1 MKILI
6 ALNHPAHY
14 YLFKYIAK
22 GLVQQNHD
30 VQFVIREK
38 DILEK
43 LLISEN
49 VAFTKLSEKKTTG
62 QNKVNLMFYGLV
74 KLIKQ
79 EFNLL
84 NFVKK
89 FRPTIMM
96 GTDIAITHV
105 GTLLGIPSFVF
116 NEDDFE
122 INKWFCKAAY
132 PFASYIVAPAYTS
145 VGRFENKKIAYNGIQ
160 KMAYLHP
167 QYFKP
172 DETILLKLGLLPG
185 DPYFIIRLVSLT
197 SGHDIQSEHK
207 GLNSELLLK
216 IINKLEPYGKI
227 FITSES
233 NLDDNLSKYKINLPP
248 NKMHDLMSM
257 ASLFIGD
264 SQTMCAEAGILGTP
278 FIRYNDFVGK
288 IEYLND
294 LEKKYHLGFGIKT
307 SEINKLFSTI
317 DLLLQQKN
325 LKSIWKEKVTR
336 LFADKIDLT
345 AFVMWLINNYPNSL
359 DTIKQNPDHQ
369 YNFK

>member
-14 YLFKYIAK
+14 YLFKYIAE
-22 GLVQQNHD
+22 GLLQNNHD

-84 NFVKK
+84 NYVRK

-132 PFASYIVAPAYTS
+132 PFASYIVAPECTS
-145 VGRFENKKIAYNGIQ
+145 VGKFSKKKISYNGIQ
-160 KMAYLHP
+160 KLAYLHP
-167 QYFKP
+167 NYFQQ
-172 DETILLKLGLLPG
+172 DISVFNTLGLTP
-185 DPYFIIRLVSLT
+185 DDSYFIIRLVSLT
-197 SGHDIQSEHK
+197 AGHDIASTHK
-207 GLNSELLLK
+207 GINRNLLNK
-216 IINKLEPYGKI
+216 IINKLEPFGKV
-227 FITSES
+227 FISSETELA
-233 NLDDNLSKYKINLPP
+233 NELQKYKISLPP
-248 NKMHDLMSM
+248 NRIHDLL
-257 ASLFIGD
+257 ASAKIFIGD
-264 SQTMCAEAGILGTP
+264 SQSMCSEAGILGTP
-278 FIRYNDFVGK
+278 FIRFNDFVGK
-288 IEYLND
+288 IKILAEVENYYKLGWGIRTHEE
-294 LEKKYHLGFGIKT
+294 EKL
-307 SEINKLFSTI
+307 LSTI
-317 DLLLQQKN
+317 DHLLGIKD
-325 LKSIWKEKVTR
+325 LKIIWKDKAR
-336 LFADKIDLT
+336 KLFEDKIDLT
-345 AFVMWLINNYPNSL
+345 SFVTWMVENYPAS
-359 DTIKQNPDHQ
+359 IRVMKENPDYQ
-369 YNFK
+369 QRFR